1 MAKLFAV
8 TIIII
13 AIASAI
19 PIVLHIWEP
28 PANISVHGKLID
40 EQMSETMI
48 EAGVCFMAAQF
59 ILGFFIWRFSNRPR
73 EEKIKSFP
81 GGARALVAA
90 AVIVVG
96 AEVLALGA
104 FGTKAWAS
112 IYFDPP
118 AANAIQVQ
126 AQAGQFAF

>member
-28 PANISVHGKLID
+28 PADISVHGKLID

-48 EAGVCFMAAQF
+48 EAGVC
-59 ILGFFIWRFSNRPR
+59 
-73 EEKIKSFP
+73 
-81 GGARALVAA
+81 
-90 AVIVVG
+90 
-96 AEVLALGA
+96 
-104 FGTKAWAS
+104 
-112 IYFDPP
+112 
-118 AANAIQVQ
+118 
-126 AQAGQFAF
+126 